1 MHQQLSANTNEGRA
15 FAEDAQAL
23 LNATAEAGGKR
34 VEDAGR
40 RLGAALAYGRKVCG
54 TARSKMIASAK
65 PTRGSAMKTLLS
77 LLVVLGLVLR
87 QSFGATNES
96 CGTPGG
102 TVIALPGH
110 IFDPQSRSDGITTT
124 IRENVLF
131 QHALKEMDTNNLNA
145 SSNGKLLALG
155 QQPASTNSVLPTE
168 RIALGLVDVASVPRI
183 SRRPE
188 SFSEQ
193 DKYGGILY
201 KGFRAEHPLQLLN
214 PFAPREYGQREVSE
228 FPHDRLTD
236 FPSGLTVF
244 SIRFK

>member
-1 MHQQLSANTNEGRA
+1 MHQQLSAKTIEGRA

-34 VEDAGR
+34 VGEARR
-40 RLGAALAYGRKVCG
+40 RLGAAPACGREVCG

-65 PTRGSAMKTLLS
+65 PTRGSAMKILLS
-77 LLVVLGLVLR
+77 LLVVLSWGLR
-87 QSFGATNES
+87 QSVGATNEA

-102 TVIALPGH
+102 TAIALPGH
-110 IFDPQSRSDGITTT
+110 ISASQSRSDGVTTT

-131 QHALKEMDTNNLNA
+131 QHALKGMDTNSLNA
-145 SSNGKLLALG
+145 SSNGKLWALG

-168 RIALGLVDVASVPRI
+168 RTALGLVDVAAVPRI
-183 SRRPE
+183 SRRRE

-214 PFAPREYGQREVSE
+214 PFAPPEYGQRGAAE
-228 FPHDRLTD
+228 PPRDRPTD
-236 FPSGLTVF
+236 VPSGLTVF

>member
-1 MHQQLSANTNEGRA
+1 MYQQLSANTNEGRA
-15 FAEDAQAL
+15 FVDDAQ
-23 LNATAEAGGKR
+23 KR
-34 VEDAGR
+34 G
-40 RLGAALAYGRKVCG
+40 
-54 TARSKMIASAK
+54 ASAA
-65 PTRGSAMKTLLS
+65 AMKTLLS

-110 IFDPQSRSDGITTT
+110 IFASQSRSDGVTTT

-131 QHALKEMDTNNLNA
+131 QHALKEMDTNCLNA

-155 QQPASTNSVLPTE
+155 QQPASTNSVLPAE
-168 RIALGLVDVASVPRI
+168 RTALGLVDVASVPRI
-183 SRRPE
+183 SRRRE

-214 PFAPREYGQREVSE
+214 PFAPPEYGQRGAAE
-228 FPHDRLTD
+228 PPRDRPTD
-236 FPSGLTVF
+236 VPSGLTVF